1 MTTRKR
7 LKAFTQTQLTNPP
20 AYRTAHTTRL
30 PPPYDASPRQI
41 YHALHPHPA
50 LSPVPNPTDP
60 ASVELQSSNDAAY
73 RELLAQRLLHTL
85 LPPAERNNPA
95 LTALVGSI
103 LADLVIEK
111 AMERACEPGVIWE
124 GIAKAVE
131 GVAARGKSAR
141 RVDKSDDGTTRNG
154 GWQATFWMVLQ
165 FAFLAFAAVRALI
178 IAVASSSSLPRRGNR
193 LSKSTTSPTTATG
206 PTPVLGMKMWSFL
219 ARQVELEERMPW
231 AYGALALGQ
240 WVMLYGPG
248 RMGALDGVIDRY
260 VWLFCSILSTFLF
273 CSTVSARGTI
283 LRSVPF
289 CSILPT
295 L

>member
-1 MTTRKR
+1 
-7 LKAFTQTQLTNPP
+7 
-20 AYRTAHTTRL
+20 
-30 PPPYDASPRQI
+30 
-41 YHALHPHPA
+41 
-50 LSPVPNPTDP
+50 
-60 ASVELQSSNDAAY
+60 
-73 RELLAQRLLHTL
+73 
-85 LPPAERNNPA
+85 
-95 LTALVGSI
+95 
-103 LADLVIEK
+103 
-111 AMERACEPGVIWE
+111 MERACEPGVIWE
-124 GIAKAVE
+124 GIAKVVE

-178 IAVASSSSLPRRGNR
+178 IAVASSSSLPRRGIR

-248 RMGALDGVIDRY
+248 RMGAVDGVIDRY
-260 VWLFCSILSTFLF
+260 VWLFCSILFF
-273 CSTVSARGTI
+273 CSTVRAPGTI
-283 LRSVPF
+283 LRSVPL
-289 CSILPT
+289 CSILPRLRSCVLSLHSFLFLVST
-295 L
+295 I